1 MAIYAKKTYVCRRS
15 IVVTVRGGAA
25 VARRAHN
32 PKVAGS
38 TPAPATT
45 CFVAHSG
52 VALIGSFASFLR
64 GMF

>member
-1 MAIYAKKTYVCRRS
+1 MAIYAKKTYVCRRNV
-15 IVVTVRGGAA
+15 VVTVRGGAA

-45 CFVAHSG
+45 YFLAHSG
-52 VALIGSFASFLR
+52 IAPVGD
-64 GMF
+64 MF